1 LEGSTFDFFDFFVE
15 PLGLN
20 CAAAVA
26 ADDID
31 DDVPGVGV
39 EGFPFELPLGP
50 AERFLP
56 LRPTG
61 FFFSFLAGSDRRGPS
76 SL

>member
-1 LEGSTFDFFDFFVE
+1 MDFFVFFDE

-20 CAAAVA
+20 CAAAAIA
-26 ADDID
+26 ADDVD

-39 EGFPFELPLGP
+39 EGFPFDLSFGP

-61 FFFSFLAGSDRRGPS
+61 FFFSFLAGSDKRGPS